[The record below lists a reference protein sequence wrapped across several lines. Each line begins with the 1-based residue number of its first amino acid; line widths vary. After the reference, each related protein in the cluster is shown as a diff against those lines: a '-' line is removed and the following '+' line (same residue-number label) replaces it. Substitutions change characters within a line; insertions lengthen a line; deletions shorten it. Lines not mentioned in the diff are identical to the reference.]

1 MVTLTGLNDF
11 DKLKL
16 VVDGGTE
23 YFLIRRALEAFRDTP
38 VEEMNP
44 EQRLLDVIRDGKAM
58 RIEARELLASLHD
71 QEKEIPAF
79 QRARFELE
87 ADTN

>member
-1 MVTLTGLNDF
+1 MVTLTGSKNLNE
-11 DKLKL
+11 LNL

-23 YFLIRRALEAFRDTP
+23 YFLIRRALEVFRDLRA
-38 VEEMNP
+38 EEMNP
-44 EQRLLDVIRDGKAM
+44 EQRLLDVICDGDAM

-79 QRARFELE
+79 QHARLELG